1 MYEFNLHFD
10 DYDESGFLIKFGHK
24 EHLEQI
30 MNGKVRFTSLKTYQR
45 IENKNIGDENEGIR
59 TLLHQDGNL
68 RITYCN
74 PIFDGGREIDISS
87 SIKSFKDFPNNNKYI
102 SCFSYLTQKT
112 IIENN
117 IISNVLLSEPEWD
130 YVLLILDTS
139 KFITDLL
146 NILGPYNL
154 RYDRVKYLDYSVNQ
168 TNDYFSDI
176 KKTVAQWCC
185 TAVSVSRWHVVTSSG
200 VPLCRVRAQ
209 GRRQSARDRTCCR
222 PQGLRI
228 PLRPSRRG
236 TSPLSRP

>member
-30 MNGKVRFTSLKTYQR
+30 RNGKVRFTSLKTYQK

-68 RITYCN
+68 KITYCN
-74 PIFDGGREIDISS
+74 PIIEGGSETDISN
-87 SIKSFKDFPNNNKYI
+87 SIKSFKDFPDNNKYI

-112 IIENN
+112 IVEND
-117 IISNVLLSEPEWD
+117 IISNILLTEPEWD

-139 KFITDLL
+139 NFITDIL

-154 RYDRVKYLDYSVNQ
+154 RYGRVKYFDYSVNQ
-168 TNDYFSDI
+168 INLDEFSKSKDFEKQKELRFSMIYNNQVDSKIIKINSDI
-176 KKTVAQWCC
+176 LEVNLGKAYL
-185 TAVSVSRWHVVTSSG
+185 A
-200 VPLCRVRAQ
+200 
-209 GRRQSARDRTCCR
+209 DI
-222 PQGLRI
+222 I
-228 PLRPSRRG
+228 PI
-236 TSPLSRP
+236 TDFQKCFTINKN